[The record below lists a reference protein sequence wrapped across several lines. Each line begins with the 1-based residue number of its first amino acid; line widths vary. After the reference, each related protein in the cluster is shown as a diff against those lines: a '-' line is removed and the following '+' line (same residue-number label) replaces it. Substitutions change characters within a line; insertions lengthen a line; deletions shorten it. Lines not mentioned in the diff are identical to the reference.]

1 MRVTR
6 EPRPISRSGPAS
18 AVAFG
23 VGVGVG
29 VGIGVGVGVGVG
41 VSVGVGSGVG
51 DGVGVGGKVGTGVAL
66 GAGVEVASWLGDGRG
81 VVVGWFV
88 GVLGTGVDEFCAA
101 ATVGV
106 ACSSSSPSDDWQAA
120 NRSAAKTT
128 TSPIQTGLIVIV
140 KIVGKPM
147 MKFRLEFGW
156 QLRGV
161 PAVTDLRVPIMHSC

>member
-1 MRVTR
+1 M
-6 EPRPISRSGPAS
+6 
-18 AVAFG
+18 
-23 VGVGVG
+23 
-29 VGIGVGVGVGVG
+29 
-41 VSVGVGSGVG
+41 
-51 DGVGVGGKVGTGVAL
+51 GTGVAL

-81 VVVGWFV
+81 IVVGRFV
-88 GVLGTGVDEFCAA
+88 GVLGTGVDEFCPA

-106 ACSSSSPSDDWQAA
+106 ACSSSSPSEDWQAA
-120 NRSAAKTT
+120 NRSTAKTN

-147 MKFRLEFGW
+147 MRLRLEFGW